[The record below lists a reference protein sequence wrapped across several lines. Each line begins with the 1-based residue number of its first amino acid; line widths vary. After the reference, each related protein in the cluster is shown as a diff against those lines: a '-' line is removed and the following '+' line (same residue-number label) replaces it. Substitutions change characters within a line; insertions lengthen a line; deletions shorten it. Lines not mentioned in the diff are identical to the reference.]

1 MLNFKN
7 WSGFFNFVKTEV
19 SFSII
24 FFFFP
29 EVSFPKKKKWIGTL
43 KI

>member
-24 FFFFP
+24 FFFSRSV
-29 EVSFPKKKKWIGTL
+29 VSQKKKMNRYP
-43 KI
+43 